1 MIVYWQ
7 VSDRILNFLNFFSAD
22 FVKFFIVSIS
32 FKNMFLGEIKRWVLP
47 LYTDLIGRLRVT
59 DKSEGS
65 KGVGFRYQQVQFGF

>member
-1 MIVYWQ
+1 
-7 VSDRILNFLNFFSAD
+7 
-22 FVKFFIVSIS
+22 
-32 FKNMFLGEIKRWVLP
+32 MFLGEIKRWVLP